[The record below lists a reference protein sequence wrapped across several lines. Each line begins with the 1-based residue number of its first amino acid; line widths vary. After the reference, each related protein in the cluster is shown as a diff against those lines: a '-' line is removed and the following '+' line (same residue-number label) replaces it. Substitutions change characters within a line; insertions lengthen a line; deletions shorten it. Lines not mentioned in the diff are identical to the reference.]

1 MDGKRGRPRKL
12 KRHIVD
18 EIATQEAVVA
28 FYQKRLAEAE
38 AALEAIKASG
48 GRRHPR

>member
-1 MDGKRGRPRKL
+1 MDGKRGRPKKL
-12 KRHIVD
+12 RMHRVD

-38 AALEAIKASG
+38 EALSAIKANNG
-48 GRRHPR
+48 KRPK